1 MTRLIGEPSQRR
13 LFPAPADKGIVDHER
28 ANAETRSRWR
38 GRQRSARSP
47 RGSRREDPS
56 QRSCALFATPVDKGI
71 VDHERANTETKG
83 RPS

>member
-28 ANAETRSRWR
+28 AN
-38 GRQRSARSP
+38 
-47 RGSRREDPS
+47 
-56 QRSCALFATPVDKGI
+56 
-71 VDHERANTETKG
+71 TETKG